1 MTNRLLWRGTYIYI
15 EILKEK
21 KINVKTHDNIKKKI
35 FLIKFYII
43 CNIFTYYCIS
53 LIENFN
59 EIN

>member
-1 MTNRLLWRGTYIYI
+1 MTWYIYIYI